1 MIEVVPQDESPM
13 NSDLCLLEKSPGTR
27 MPVESCG
34 HHLAILGS
42 TAFASI
48 DGTVQAGAWE
58 HCVSIHYV
66 FDTNMLT

>member
-1 MIEVVPQDESPM
+1 MIEVVPQDKSPM

-34 HHLAILGS
+34 QHLAILGS
-42 TAFASI
+42 TAFTSI
-48 DGTVQAGAWE
+48 DGIVQAAWE
-58 HCVSIHYV
+58 HCVSIYYV